1 MKRSLLA
8 LTLLALA
15 LPARAQDPV
24 QKAEAGPFALTNC
37 RAVTVSGGVVEGAT
51 IVVQGGKIAQMG
63 AGVSAPAGTKIVD
76 CAGRSVYP
84 GMIDAGTQIG
94 LVEVNSDSRTRDFAE
109 IGRLN
114 PQVKALTAVN
124 PNSVWIPVT
133 RVSGVTTTLT
143 MPSSGL
149 LSGEAAVINLHGYTP
164 EQMLAAPDAR
174 FQTMQY
180 PASGRRGSWDS
191 RSDEDIDKA
200 DKEAAK
206 ALNDLWD
213 QAERYA
219 RIDSARMANGADRP
233 VQFVPELEA
242 LAPVVNGTMR
252 LMIEVNRASDIVKA
266 LEWVEGRG
274 LTSQTI
280 LAGCLEGWRVADQ
293 IAEAGVPCLVGP
305 VLSTPTR
312 DSDRYD
318 KAYANPGLLAQAGVR
333 IAIRS
338 MDGNGNY
345 RNLPY
350 HAGFAAAYG
359 LTKDAAL
366 YAVTLGAAQ
375 IFGIDDRAGSLEVG
389 KDATFFLS
397 DGDPFE
403 TATDVTEVFIQG
415 YRMPMTSRQIAL
427 YQEFLDRDPGVTETP
442 DGSMR

>member
-1 MKRSLLA
+1 MKRSILA
-8 LTLLALA
+8 LSLLALA
-15 LPARAQDPV
+15 LPAQAQDPV
-24 QKAEAGPFALTNC
+24 QKAEAGPFVLTNC

-51 IVVQGGKIAQMG
+51 IVVEGGKIAQMG
-63 AGVSAPAGTKIVD
+63 QGISAPAGAKGVD

-84 GMIDAGTQIG
+84 GLIDAGTQMG
-94 LVEVNSDSRTRDFAE
+94 LVEVNSDSRTRDFDE
-109 IGRLN
+109 IGSLN

-143 MPSSGL
+143 MPSGGL
-149 LSGEAAVINLHGYTP
+149 LAGEAAVINLHGYTP

-174 FQTMQY
+174 FQTMQF
-180 PASGRRGSWDS
+180 PSSGRRGWWDS
-191 RSDEDIDKA
+191 RSEEEIDKA

-213 QAERYA
+213 QAERYVT
-219 RIDSARMANGADRP
+219 IDSARVANRAERP
-233 VQFVPELEA
+233 VQFVPELQA
-242 LAPVVNGTMR
+242 LAPVVSGAMR

-266 LEWVEGRG
+266 LEWAESRG

-280 LAGCLEGWRVADQ
+280 LAGCLEGWRVADK
-293 IAEAGVPCLVGP
+293 IAAAGVPCLVGP
-305 VLSTPTR
+305 ILQVPTR
-312 DSDRYD
+312 ESDRYD
-318 KAYANPGLLAQAGVR
+318 KPYANPALMARAGVR

-338 MDGNGNY
+338 MDGYGNY

-359 LTKDAAL
+359 LDKNDAL

-403 TATDVTEVFIQG
+403 TSTDVTEVFIQG

-427 YQEFLDRDPGVTETP
+427 YQEFLDRDPGLTEVP